1 MNQLMTERKMRRKTR
16 GRTSTLQVYS
26 LAALGLIAL
35 FIFNYLPMGGLV
47 IAFKNYRYDLGVF
60 GSEWVGFKN
69 FDLLVKS
76 NDFWN
81 ITRNTLLFNMIFIVT
96 GTAAQLTVA
105 ILLYEIA
112 SRRATK
118 LYQTVMITPNF
129 LSWVVVGYMA
139 YAILHPQNGFLN
151 HILSSFGYDA
161 VDWYSKPGAW
171 YFILPIAN
179 IWKGVGIN
187 SIIYYAAL
195 MGIDETLYEAAD
207 IDGAGKI
214 KKILYIT
221 LPELVSLIS
230 ILTILAIGN
239 IFRGDFGL
247 FYQLTRD
254 SGALYD
260 TTDVIDTYIVRSTR
274 TIGDFGV
281 SSAVGFLQSIVGFV
295 LVLATNYFSKKID
308 SNNALF

>member
-1 MNQLMTERKMRRKTR
+1 MNRGMR
-16 GRTSTLQVYS
+16 GGTSAVLQVYS
-26 LAALGLIAL
+26 LAAVGLLAL
-35 FIFNYLPMGGLV
+35 LVFNYLPMGGLV

-60 GSEWVGFKN
+60 GSEWVGLKN
-69 FDLLVKS
+69 FDMLVKS
-76 NDFWN
+76 NDFLN
-81 ITRNTLLFNMIFIVT
+81 ITRNTLLFNAIFIVT
-96 GTAAQLTVA
+96 GTVAQLLLA
-105 ILLYEIA
+105 ILMYEIS

-118 LYQTVMITPNF
+118 IYQTVMITPNF

-139 YAILHPQNGFLN
+139 YAILHPQNGYLN
-151 HILSSFGYDA
+151 RILANFGIESI
-161 VDWYSKPGAW
+161 DWYSKPNAW
-171 YFILPIAN
+171 YVILPITS

-214 KKILYIT
+214 KKILHIT
-221 LPELVSLIS
+221 LPELVSLVS
-230 ILTILAIGN
+230 IMTILSIGG
-239 IFRGDFGL
+239 IFRGDIGL

-260 TTDVIDTYIVRSTR
+260 TTDVIDTYVMRATR
-274 TIGDFGV
+274 QIGDMGV
-281 SSAVGFLQSIVGFV
+281 SSAIGFLQSVVGFV
-295 LVLATNYFSKKID
+295 LVMVTNYVSKKID